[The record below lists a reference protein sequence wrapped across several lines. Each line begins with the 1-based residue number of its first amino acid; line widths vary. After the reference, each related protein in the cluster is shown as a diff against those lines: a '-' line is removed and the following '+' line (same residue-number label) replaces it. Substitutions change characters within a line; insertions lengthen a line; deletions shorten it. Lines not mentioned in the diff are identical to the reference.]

1 MHEFYL
7 SIKLTTEHRFMVF
20 FQQEPN
26 LRSNYIWCSMNLK
39 GILERML
46 EKIFCKTM
54 VSLKWLKRSAME
66 ARFILSD
73 TIYGTYL
80 RLTKCLCSRPSNG
93 LFSHFCRKLFSFFE
107 QGRVQKLVYPTKW
120 PSLKKILTIVGTVWK
135 AETPH
140 LVM

>member
-1 MHEFYL
+1 MENIQHLAQIQNKDMMKNL
-7 SIKLTTEHRFMVF
+7 SGSKTESRTNTTFNGSQIYGF
-20 FQQEPN
+20 FHQEPN

-39 GILERML
+39 GISERML

-93 LFSHFCRKLFSFFE
+93 LFSHFCLELFSLFE
-107 QGRVQKLVYPTKW
+107 QGRVQKLVSPTK
-120 PSLKKILTIVGTVWK
+120 
-135 AETPH
+135 
-140 LVM
+140 